1 MRSTFGRG
9 AGARR
14 NARKDIAQGQEGY
27 RVSDPGL
34 LEFTLADTTSCPTA
48 KFWHSAQG
56 GKDIYNIEVPVKTK
70 VPQNWAK
77 QSSTGVSPTS
87 RRCKR
92 FMPTLTIQ
100 KIARYLTPETMPRI
114 RALQEARERS
124 HTAKR
129 AFFTTL
135 MQEFDKDRSEWLKAI
150 RVIAELDCLVSL
162 AKASAGLDSPKC
174 RPTFVDTKEAFVD
187 FTELRHPSMCL
198 RSSFIANDV
207 QLGGDSP
214 RQVLLTGPNMAGK
227 STLLRM
233 TAAGVI
239 MAQLGCYVPAESARL
254 SPIDRIQT
262 RMGAYDSGSLSFQ
275 RRVEADM

>member
-1 MRSTFGRG
+1 VRNVLTGLAVPRPSIGIRPKVAKISTISKYRSRPRCRATGPSRAVPGYVSRG
-9 AGARR
+9 Y
-14 NARKDIAQGQEGY
+14 K
-27 RVSDPGL
+27 
-34 LEFTLADTTSCPTA
+34 EFS
-48 KFWHSAQG
+48 
-56 GKDIYNIEVPVKTK
+56 I
-70 VPQNWAK
+70 
-77 QSSTGVSPTS
+77 
-87 RRCKR
+87 
-92 FMPTLTIQ
+92 LTWQ

-114 RALQEARERS
+114 RALQEARERL
-124 HTAKR
+124 HVAKR
-129 AFFTTL
+129 AFFGTL
-135 MQEFDKDRSEWLKAI
+135 LQEFDKDRSEWLKAI

-174 RPTFVDTKEAFVD
+174 RPVFVDAAEAFID

-207 QLGGDSP
+207 QLGGETP

-262 RMGAYDSGSLSFQ
+262 RMGAYDSGFHGLMGRDCADCQICSRMLVHSRLS
-275 RRVEADM
+275 